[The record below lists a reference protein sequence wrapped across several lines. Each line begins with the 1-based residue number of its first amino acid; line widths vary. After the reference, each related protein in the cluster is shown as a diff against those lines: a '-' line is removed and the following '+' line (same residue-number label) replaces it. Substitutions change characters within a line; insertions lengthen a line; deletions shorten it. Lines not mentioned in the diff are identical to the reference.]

1 MIWIVAMH
9 DHDEL
14 PLPHGTDVVTRVA
27 RSVDGEEVAASSVG
41 RVVGSGAGWLDV
53 QILGI
58 GVVRYARSEVAP
70 FRSGQLR
77 YALAREAAWSAL
89 SPNVVLEA
97 VVGSRAW
104 GLADESS
111 DTDKRGLFVL
121 PFSWTARMGEVPED
135 LVSADG
141 SSVYWEIEKVV
152 GQALRADPNTLELLF
167 VPGVQPSDAMGEW
180 ILAEREAFVSSRIHA
195 SFGQYALSQLKKLKR
210 SLRLAE
216 HRDVVMGWLRD
227 DAALSLDA
235 AAARLA
241 AQARIVAPTTEAATL
256 QAKEYLKQLY
266 ASLFDQ
272 GILPE
277 KTFDALRAFA
287 VSSPDA
293 AELPRR
299 LRPKNAYNLLRLL
312 ITATGWLRSGAPSFE
327 MTGEAR
333 RELFAIKRGEVALE
347 AVLARAEELSR
358 ELDDAH
364 RSTRLPE
371 RPDLARAQA
380 LLLRVREEAA
390 RRWLGDEDDAF
401 GRRAAVVPLPEW
413 KA

>member
-1 MIWIVAMH
+1 MRS
-9 DHDEL
+9 DDEL
-14 PLPHGTDVVTRVA
+14 PLPHGTDVITRVA
-27 RSVDGEEVAASSVG
+27 RSVDGEDVAAGTVG
-41 RVVGSGAGWLDV
+41 RVVGSAGDALDV
-53 QILGI
+53 QVLGV

-89 SPNVVLEA
+89 LPNVVLEA

-104 GLADESS
+104 GLAEEGS
-111 DTDKRGLFVL
+111 DTDRRGLFVL
-121 PFSWTARMGEVPED
+121 PFPWTARMGEVPHD
-135 LVSADG
+135 LLSADG
-141 SSVYWEIEKVV
+141 SSTYWEIEKVI

-167 VPGVQPSDAMGEW
+167 VPGVAASDAMGEW
-180 ILAEREAFVSSRIHA
+180 VLAAREAFVSSRIHA

-216 HRDVVMGWLRD
+216 HREVVMGWLRD
-227 DAALSLDA
+227 DPALSLDA

-241 AQARIVAPTTEAATL
+241 SEARIVAPSATAAAL
-256 QAKEYLKQLY
+256 EAKEYLKQLY

-272 GILPE
+272 GLLTA
-277 KTFDALRAFA
+277 KTFDALRVFA
-287 VSSPDA
+287 ASDPDP

-312 ITATGWLRSGAPSFE
+312 ITATSWLRTGTPSFE
-327 MTGEAR
+327 MTGDAR
-333 RELFAIKRGEVALE
+333 RELFAIKRGELELE
-347 AVLARAEELSR
+347 AVLARAEALSR
-358 ELDDAH
+358 ELDEAH
-364 RSTRLPE
+364 RGTSLPE

-390 RRWLGDEDDAF
+390 RRWLGDDDDAF
-401 GRRAAVVPLPEW
+401 GRRAAAVPLPEW
-413 KA
+413 RA